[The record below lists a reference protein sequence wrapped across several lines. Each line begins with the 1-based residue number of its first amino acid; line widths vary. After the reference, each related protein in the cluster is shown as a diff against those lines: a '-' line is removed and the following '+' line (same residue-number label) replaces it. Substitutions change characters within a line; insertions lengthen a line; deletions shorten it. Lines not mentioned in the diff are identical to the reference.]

1 LVAFVDSGGCFMV
14 IAYVTRKLSVSL
26 CVFMDSMNNTVLR
39 IFSVLGLITVLSG
52 FIMV

>member
-1 LVAFVDSGGCFMV
+1 MDD
-14 IAYVTRKLSVSL
+14 AYGLRGR
-26 CVFMDSMNNTVLR
+26 DNMNNTVLR